1 MGGEPGARPRGGGL
15 RRRAL
20 GEEERWGL
28 PALGLGELGVP
39 TSLRDA
45 RLGGEGERDRGRRAG
60 GGDEGALEE
69 AMLPTISD
77 ARDCPT

>member
-1 MGGEPGARPRGGGL
+1 MEFGEPG
-15 RRRAL
+15 
-20 GEEERWGL
+20 L
-28 PALGLGELGVP
+28 PA
-39 TSLRDA
+39 SLRDA

-69 AMLPTISD
+69 ATLPTISD